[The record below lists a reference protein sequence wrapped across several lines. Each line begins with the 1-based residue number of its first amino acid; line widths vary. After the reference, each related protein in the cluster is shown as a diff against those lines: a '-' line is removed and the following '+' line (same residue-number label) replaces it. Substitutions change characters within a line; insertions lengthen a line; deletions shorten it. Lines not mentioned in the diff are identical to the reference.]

1 LKQTKEDPFYRLSKE
16 FKEGDIIKGRII
28 DLPKPGVVV
37 GLPYGIEGF
46 VAMGQLAR
54 GGRKA
59 KDKYKIGE
67 ELELKI
73 IRIDLEHRR
82 VGLSERALAKPSEEL
97 EQPEPVEEYR
107 PDDRFTLEDHLK

>member
-1 LKQTKEDPFYRLSKE
+1 M
-16 FKEGDIIKGRII
+16 
-28 DLPKPGVVV
+28 V

-46 VAMGQLAR
+46 VALGQLAR

-82 VGLSERALAKPSEEL
+82 VGMSERALVQPAQEEV
-97 EQPEPVEEYR
+97 ERQEPVEEYR
-107 PDDRFTLEDHLK
+107 GEERFTLEDHLK